1 MGESVILQLPLAL
14 VLYGIA
20 LFLNLF
26 ERRYRATKGIF
37 IIVAAVIAIAATAYS
52 LIMGAGLWEG
62 TTVLLVFLLLNM
74 GVKE

>member
-14 VLYGIA
+14 VLYSIA

-26 ERRYRATKGIF
+26 ERHYQATKGIF
-37 IIVAAVIAIAATAYS
+37 VIVAAVISIAATAYS

-62 TTVLLVFLLLNM
+62 ATVLLVFLLLNM